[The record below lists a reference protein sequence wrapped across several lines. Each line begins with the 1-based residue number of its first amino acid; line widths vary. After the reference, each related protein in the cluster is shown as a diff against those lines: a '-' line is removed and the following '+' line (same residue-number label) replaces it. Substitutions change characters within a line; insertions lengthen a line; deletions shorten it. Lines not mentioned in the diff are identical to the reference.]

1 MQSQLKRKIHVM
13 HDHSQKIVDIR
24 IIKEGLCDKDIDDV
38 CVL

>member
-1 MQSQLKRKIHVM
+1 M
-13 HDHSQKIVDIR
+13 HDHSQKIVDSR